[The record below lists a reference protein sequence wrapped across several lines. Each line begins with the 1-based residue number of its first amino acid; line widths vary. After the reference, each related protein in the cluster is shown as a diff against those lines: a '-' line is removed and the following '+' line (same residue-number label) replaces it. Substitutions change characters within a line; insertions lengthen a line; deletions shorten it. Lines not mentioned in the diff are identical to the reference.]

1 MILQGS
7 MLNHSSLCIV
17 CYNRAVAGKDRG
29 MSAQRQP
36 YKIND
41 EAEQEFAR
49 YLDNAKHENKPAEV
63 EIAGN
68 RYRLVPV
75 DDIQTTDEPNAP
87 YDPRKMRAAIH
98 AAAGTMK
105 GVNREELLADLR
117 AERGQ
122 DSVGRPAEHCA

>member
-1 MILQGS
+1 
-7 MLNHSSLCIV
+7 
-17 CYNRAVAGKDRG
+17 
-29 MSAQRQP
+29 MSAQPQQSQMNQNIER
-36 YKIND
+36 
-41 EAEQEFAR
+41 ELAR
-49 YLDNAKHENKPAEV
+49 RLTRAAADNRPAEV

-75 DDIQTTDEPNAP
+75 DDDDIQTTDEPNAH
-87 YDPRKMRAAIH
+87 YDPQKMREAIH

-122 DSVGRPAEHCA
+122 DSIGRPAE